1 MKVKKLLLI
10 GIPLLAVISAVAGL
24 AVMGIIKV
32 PFLKGRP
39 KDAKPTAGA
48 KKPPQTA
55 KPKPPPTPSTPKPT
69 LPAKQTPS
77 ASTSDPA
84 KGVKKVAKLWN
95 EMEVA
100 KLQELTADWTE
111 PDLARVLAQM
121 ETEKVAELLAALPP
135 KRASALTR
143 AIQREASRV
152 PATPT
157 AP

>member
-24 AVMGIIKV
+24 VMMGIIKV
-32 PFLKGRP
+32 PFLKGKP
-39 KDAKPTAGA
+39 KNPKPVAGA
-48 KKPPQTA
+48 KKPTQTI
-55 KPKPPPTPSTPKPT
+55 KPKPPPMPETAKPA
-69 LPAKQTPS
+69 LPAKQSSS
-77 ASTSDPA
+77 APTSDPA

-100 KLQELTADWTE
+100 KLQELTTDWTE